1 MSKTFLKKLYE
12 TSIKKI
18 IIFYTN
24 KNDYFFNAVLPLCGT
39 GIRPLKIKKYTYEK
53 N

>member
-1 MSKTFLKKLYE
+1 MKINRYE

-24 KNDYFFNAVLPLCGT
+24 KNDYSFNAVPYDHY
-39 GIRPLKIKKYTYEK
+39 K
-53 N
+53 

>member
-1 MSKTFLKKLYE
+1 MIYE

-24 KNDYFFNAVLPLCGT
+24 KNDYFSNAVLPQKRDRL
-39 GIRPLKIKKYTYEK
+39 YDH
-53 N
+53 